1 MSHMPDKLMGKMAP
15 QFCLPDADDVETC
28 LDQFP
33 GKWIILY
40 FYPRDNSP
48 GCTMEANQFN
58 QERENFRKNDAVI
71 IGISPDTVESHRKF
85 RERRGLQF
93 LLLSDTEQSVLTSY
107 GVWKPKVLFGK
118 ELLGVERST
127 FLIDPEGIIVEVWRK
142 VRVPGHVAAVLS
154 ALETHRKEK
163 IPA

>member
-1 MSHMPDKLMGKMAP
+1 MPDKLMGKPAP
-15 QFCLPDADDVETC
+15 QFCLPDADEVEIC

-40 FYPRDNSP
+40 FYPRDNTP

-58 QERENFRKNDAVI
+58 QERENFRKNEAVI
-71 IGISPDTVESHRKF
+71 IGVSPDTVESHRKF
-85 RERRGLQF
+85 REKHGLQF
-93 LLLSDTEQSVLTSY
+93 LLLSDTEHTVLTAY

-127 FLIDPEGIIVEVWRK
+127 FLINPEGTIVEVWRK